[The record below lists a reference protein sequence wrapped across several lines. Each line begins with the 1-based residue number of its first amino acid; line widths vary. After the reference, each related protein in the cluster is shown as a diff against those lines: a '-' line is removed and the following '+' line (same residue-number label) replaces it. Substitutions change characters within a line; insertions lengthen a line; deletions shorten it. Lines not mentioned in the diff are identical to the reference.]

1 MRDTIDMA
9 REVKMPYDFLTG
21 EPINLEK
28 LKAFEALVR
37 ADERQAAAPT
47 VQEPDHGD
55 ELTIAYMSGVHRG
68 KELAATVQK
77 QVLGFEVVLDESLPP
92 NTMKFVQP
100 APTVQEPVF
109 CEHCG
114 GNDEDPQD
122 RCMDCTRPRWEPVTQ
137 ELLNNQHPWLYEP
150 MWIAS
155 KDRRVF
161 AGFYEWRQG
170 GKPDRFV
177 TEDGDSWAFDA
188 SHVMP
193 IVKPSPPEPEKGQP

>member
-100 APTVQEPVF
+100 APVHQFDHASAANSALRDAQNRSYQIAKLSQPAPVPLT
-109 CEHCG
+109 
-114 GNDEDPQD
+114 DEQIDQIIK
-122 RCMDCTRPRWEPVTQ
+122 TAPRINSGYVG
-137 ELLNNQHPWLYEP
+137 
-150 MWIAS
+150 WIL
-155 KDRRVF
+155 DQRRV
-161 AGFYEWRQG
+161 
-170 GKPDRFV
+170 
-177 TEDGDSWAFDA
+177 WARA
-188 SHVMP
+188 IEAAHG
-193 IVKPSPPEPEKGQP
+193 ITKGQP